1 MKLKEAFM
9 EYLENAVEAI
19 ASGEVDA
26 DDVVQELVDLG
37 MASSVA
43 QDMVYTA
50 IESSTQVLQKQ
61 YTFLCDYYVQ
71 KIEDLV

>member
-43 QDMVYTA
+43 QDMVYAA
-50 IESSTQVLQKQ
+50 IESSTQVLQK
-61 YTFLCDYYVQ
+61 
-71 KIEDLV
+71 

>member
-26 DDVVQELVDLG
+26 DEVVQEMVDLG

-50 IESSTQVLQKQ
+50 IESST
-61 YTFLCDYYVQ
+61 
-71 KIEDLV
+71 